1 MIETVLSLF
10 PGVGLLEMPFVEAGY
25 SVVRGP
31 DLFHGGD
38 MRTFRVSRGLYNGI
52 LAGPPCQGFSAAN
65 EFRGDM
71 THHSVIN
78 SLEMLAIA
86 VKTIEASQPDW
97 FLIENVP
104 SVPSVL
110 IDGYKIQTIAVNDY
124 EFGGNQIRWRK
135 LQFGHRDGLHLRLKR
150 INEGSPRRKRGRRP
164 TAITTKPRS
173 KNMTYADQCR
183 LQGLTKPIDLPGM
196 TRTLKFRLIG
206 NGVPLPIG
214 RAVCDGIKSLSS
226 AIQETDCVC
235 GCGRIVSGG
244 SHIHGSATCRK
255 RMQKNRERS
264 DADFFHA
271 ANPVFSKFFSNLNN
285 LQKNR

>member
-10 PGVGLLEMPFVEAGY
+10 PGVGLLEMPFAEAGY

-38 MRTFRVSRGLYNGI
+38 MRSFRVSRGLYTGI
-52 LAGPPCQGFSAAN
+52 LAGPPCQGFSSAN
-65 EFRGDM
+65 QFRGDM

-78 SLEMLAIA
+78 SLEMLAIT
-86 VKTIEASQPDW
+86 VKTIEAAQPSW

-110 IDGYKIQTIAVNDY
+110 VRDYKIQTVMVNDY
-124 EFGGNQIRWRK
+124 EFGGDQIRWRK
-135 LQFGHRDGLHLRLKR
+135 LQFGHRDQLHLRLKR
-150 INEGSPRRKRGRRP
+150 INEGSPRRKRGRKP

-173 KNMTYADQCR
+173 KDMTYADQCR
-183 LQGLTKPIDLPGM
+183 LQGLANPIELPGM

-226 AIQETDCVC
+226 RECETDCVC

-244 SHIHGSATCRK
+244 SHVHGSATCRK
-255 RMQKNRERS
+255 RMQKNREKT

-271 ANPVFSKFFSNLNN
+271 ANPVFSRFFSDLNN
-285 LQKNR
+285 LEKKR